1 MTKISTRPEII
12 IYYKPARYF
21 SSEKVATITVW
32 KSARYF
38 LSGKVAIAN
47 KTNVLFYRKY
57 RLILIYKE
65 KLIGYSY
72 RYKFG

>member
-12 IYYKPARYF
+12 IYYKLARYF

-38 LSGKVAIAN
+38 LSLKVAIAN
-47 KTNVLFYRKY
+47 KTSS
-57 RLILIYKE
+57 ILPKI
-65 KLIGYSY
+65 
-72 RYKFG
+72 